1 MGKKLLLLLVF
12 SLFFA
17 ENFAQIDTSVQFLEG
32 ISVEGKAERS
42 AISTTVP
49 VQTLTQ
55 ADIQTMPAVL
65 LSDVLKLFSGIV
77 IKDYG
82 GVGGMKTVS
91 MRGFGSQHTAISYDG
106 LPVTDCQ
113 TGQIDLSKFSL
124 ENVEQI
130 SVNSGTDD
138 IFLPARLFAAANL
151 IQIRTLRP
159 KFDKRPFHIDF
170 RFLGG
175 SFGLWSP
182 SVLLENR
189 IVKRRNN
196 GFSLSSSL
204 NINYLQSDGRY
215 PFTIY
220 YGGDNDSTSLEKR
233 SNSDVKSM
241 NIEGNLFFTFDY
253 TTQMDVKLYYYQA
266 ERGLPGAVIFYN
278 THSRQRLY
286 DQNAFGQVHFLKH
299 FLKNV
304 DYQLNAKFNYA
315 YERYFDPDYLNAAGF
330 VDNRYFQREYYLSN
344 GVSYRPHKIVNLT
357 LVNDLIFGNLT
368 ANLPNFILPSRLQVL
383 TVLSAAVDTRFVQA
397 KAALLHTGVA
407 NWAKKGA
414 AADNVS
420 RFSPSAGISIRPML
434 SQDFHI
440 RAFYKN
446 IFRLPTFND
455 LYYNDFGNRDLRP
468 ENTHQFDLGLTYARS
483 FLHKKMGIS
492 ITVDGYYNRV
502 KDKIVAI
509 PSRNL
514 FTWMMLNFGAVKI
527 AGMDANLVFD
537 YEIIK
542 QLKINI
548 VGSYSLQQAVD
559 VTDPKSNT
567 YRHQIPY
574 TPLHSG
580 SASLTLSTPWV
591 DVSYTVVAAG
601 KRYALQQNVPAN
613 ELKPY
618 SDHSLALAKDFE
630 VKGKVVLGY
639 KLELLNLANRHY
651 EIVRNYP
658 MQGRSVRGTLR
669 IGIK

>member
-196 GFSLSSSL
+196 GVSLSSSL

-233 SNSDVKSM
+233 SNSDVRSM

-278 THSRQRLY
+278 AHSRQRLY

-357 LVNDLIFGNLT
+357 LINDLIFGNLT

-420 RFSPSAGISIRPML
+420 RFSPSAGISIRPIL

-527 AGMDANLVFD
+527 AGMDANISFN
-537 YEIIK
+537 YKIIK
-542 QLKINI
+542 QLKIDI

-618 SDHSLALAKDFE
+618 SDHSLALAKDFD

>member
-1 MGKKLLLLLVF
+1 MGKKVLLLLVF

-233 SNSDVKSM
+233 SNSDVRSM

-278 THSRQRLY
+278 AHSRQRLY

-357 LVNDLIFGNLT
+357 LINDLIFGNLT

-420 RFSPSAGISIRPML
+420 RFSPSAGISIRPIL

-483 FLHKKMGIS
+483 FLHKKLGIS

-618 SDHSLALAKDFE
+618 SDHSLALAKDFD

>member
-407 NWAKKGA
+407 NWVKKGA

-492 ITVDGYYNRV
+492 ITVDSYYNRV

-542 QLKINI
+542 QLKIDI

-601 KRYALQQNVPAN
+601 KRYALQQNIPAN

-618 SDHSLALAKDFE
+618 SDHSLALAKDFD

>member
-1 MGKKLLLLLVF
+1 MGKKVLLLLVF

-233 SNSDVKSM
+233 SNSDVRSM

-253 TTQMDVKLYYYQA
+253 TTQMDVKFYYYQA

-420 RFSPSAGISIRPML
+420 RFSPSAGISIRPIL

-483 FLHKKMGIS
+483 FLHRKMGIS

-527 AGMDANLVFD
+527 AGMDANISFN
-537 YEIIK
+537 YKIIK
-542 QLKINI
+542 QLKIDI

-618 SDHSLALAKDFE
+618 SDHSLALAKDFD

>member
-1 MGKKLLLLLVF
+1 MGKKVLLLLVF

-233 SNSDVKSM
+233 SNSDVRSM

-299 FLKNV
+299 FLKNI

-420 RFSPSAGISIRPML
+420 RFSPSAGISIRPIL

-527 AGMDANLVFD
+527 AGMDANASFN
-537 YEIIK
+537 YKIIK
-542 QLKINI
+542 QLKIDI

-618 SDHSLALAKDFE
+618 SDHSLALAKDFD

>member
-1 MGKKLLLLLVF
+1 MGKKVLLLLVF

-49 VQTLTQ
+49 VQTFTQ

-233 SNSDVKSM
+233 SNSDVRSM

-253 TTQMDVKLYYYQA
+253 TTQMDVKFYYYQA

-286 DQNAFGQVHFLKH
+286 DQNTFGQVHFLKH

-330 VDNRYFQREYYLSN
+330 ADNRYFQREYYLSN

-527 AGMDANLVFD
+527 AGMDANVSFN
-537 YEIIK
+537 YKIIK
-542 QLKINI
+542 QLKIDI

-618 SDHSLALAKDFE
+618 SDHSLALAKDFD

>member
-1 MGKKLLLLLVF
+1 MGKKVLLLLVF

-253 TTQMDVKLYYYQA
+253 TTQMDVKFYYYQA

-618 SDHSLALAKDFE
+618 SDHSLALAKDFD

>member
-483 FLHKKMGIS
+483 FLHKKLGIS

-527 AGMDANLVFD
+527 AGMDANVSFN
-537 YEIIK
+537 YKIIK
-542 QLKINI
+542 QLKIDI

-601 KRYALQQNVPAN
+601 KRYALQQNIPAN

-618 SDHSLALAKDFE
+618 SDHSLALAKDFD

>member
-49 VQTLTQ
+49 VQTITQ

-159 KFDKRPFHIDF
+159 KFDKRPFHIDL

-175 SFGLWSP
+175 SYGLWSP

-189 IVKRRNN
+189 IVKPREN

-253 TTQMDVKLYYYQA
+253 TTQMDVKFYYYQA
-266 ERGLPGAVIFYN
+266 ERGLPGAIIFYN

-420 RFSPSAGISIRPML
+420 RFSPSAGISIRPIL

-455 LYYNDFGNRDLRP
+455 LYYNDFGNRNLRP

-483 FLHKKMGIS
+483 FLHKKLGIS

-618 SDHSLALAKDFE
+618 SDHSLALAKDFD

-651 EIVRNYP
+651 EIVRSYP

>member
-1 MGKKLLLLLVF
+1 MGKKVLFLLVF

-253 TTQMDVKLYYYQA
+253 TTQMDVKFYYYQA

-483 FLHKKMGIS
+483 FLHKKLGIS

-618 SDHSLALAKDFE
+618 SDHSLALAKDFD

>member
-233 SNSDVKSM
+233 SNSDVRSM

-253 TTQMDVKLYYYQA
+253 TTQMDVKFYYYQA

-542 QLKINI
+542 QLKIDI

-618 SDHSLALAKDFE
+618 SDHSLALAKDFD

>member
-1 MGKKLLLLLVF
+1 MGKKVLLLLVF

-233 SNSDVKSM
+233 SNSDVRSM

-253 TTQMDVKLYYYQA
+253 TTQMDVKFYYYQA

-420 RFSPSAGISIRPML
+420 RFSPSAGISIRPIL

-483 FLHKKMGIS
+483 FLHRKMGIS

-618 SDHSLALAKDFE
+618 SDHSLALAKDFD

-658 MQGRSVRGTLR
+658 MQGRSVRGAIR